1 MERLLYQLFEGEYDI
16 TPKPDET
23 QQQLYQK
30 LLTAWNKVED
40 GLGQEFADHL
50 GDLEGERENWQNYQ
64 YYRSGFILGAACGA
78 RRHGPPLHENAPSS
92 VDGAPRSSR
101 PTCVYLAK
109 HDPRFWACGASAG
122 G

>member
-1 MERLLYQLFEGEYDI
+1 MECLLYQLFEGEYDI

-50 GDLEGERENWQNYQ
+50 GDREGERENWQNYQ
-64 YYRSGFILGAACGA
+64 YYRSGFILGARLMLEAL
-78 RRHGPPLHENAPSS
+78 GPGL
-92 VDGAPRSSR
+92 
-101 PTCVYLAK
+101 
-109 HDPRFWACGASAG
+109 
-122 G
+122 